1 MSRLFNKKPSASI
14 WKNVNILSKITMHT
28 NNIAKGMLWHMILY
42 GLNIT
47 VIVFSLNLMLIIIYQ
62 ITRMES
68 MFDIYVEI
76 FIYIEPHDI
85 VYIKTYFKRNML
97 SMNMSNIFTSGSKI
111 LPRKNH
117 VSNNRPIL
125 LLAKMFAAN
134 QTSIVIFDF
143 LCSLITL
150 SSHTLQWEGLIK
162 N

>member
-1 MSRLFNKKPSASI
+1 MENMVDINR
-14 WKNVNILSKITMHT
+14 NIY
-28 NNIAKGMLWHMILY
+28 IL
-42 GLNIT
+42 IC
-47 VIVFSLNLMLIIIYQ
+47 
-62 ITRMES
+62 
-68 MFDIYVEI
+68 
-76 FIYIEPHDI
+76 IEPHDI

-111 LPRKNH
+111 LPRKKH

-150 SSHTLQWEGLIK
+150 SSHTPQ
-162 N
+162 

>member
-1 MSRLFNKKPSASI
+1 
-14 WKNVNILSKITMHT
+14 
-28 NNIAKGMLWHMILY
+28 MLWHMILY

-47 VIVFSLNLMLIIIYQ
+47 VMAFFLKLNVNHNVSNTTHFDMLKKVHHIYL
-62 ITRMES
+62 
-68 MFDIYVEI
+68 
-76 FIYIEPHDI
+76 YIEPHDI

-97 SMNMSNIFTSGSKI
+97 SMNMSNIFTSGPKI
-111 LPRKNH
+111 LPRKKH

-150 SSHTLQWEGLIK
+150 SSHTQQWEGLIK

>member
-1 MSRLFNKKPSASI
+1 MTYDIVWIEYNCNSFFLRL
-14 WKNVNILSKITMHT
+14 NVNHNLS
-28 NNIAKGMLWHMILY
+28 NIAHFLGRGY
-42 GLNIT
+42 
-47 VIVFSLNLMLIIIYQ
+47 SLDK
-62 ITRMES
+62 THMES

-150 SSHTLQWEGLIK
+150 SSHTLQ
-162 N
+162 

>member
-1 MSRLFNKKPSASI
+1 
-14 WKNVNILSKITMHT
+14 
-28 NNIAKGMLWHMILY
+28 MILY

-47 VIVFSLNLMLIIIYQ
+47 VMAFFLKLNVNHNVSNTTHFDMLKNIYL
-62 ITRMES
+62 
-68 MFDIYVEI
+68 
-76 FIYIEPHDI
+76 YIEPHDI

-150 SSHTLQWEGLIK
+150 SSHTQQ
-162 N
+162 

>member
-1 MSRLFNKKPSASI
+1 
-14 WKNVNILSKITMHT
+14 
-28 NNIAKGMLWHMILY
+28 MLWHMILY

-47 VIVFSLNLMLIIIYQ
+47 VMAFFLKLNVNHNVSNTTHFDMLKKVHQCYIYL
-62 ITRMES
+62 
-68 MFDIYVEI
+68 
-76 FIYIEPHDI
+76 YIEPHDI

-150 SSHTLQWEGLIK
+150 SSHTQQWEGLIK

>member
-1 MSRLFNKKPSASI
+1 
-14 WKNVNILSKITMHT
+14 MHT

-47 VIVFSLNLMLIIIYQ
+47 VMVFSYTWFELSSIKYY
-62 ITRMES
+62 TFWYS
-68 MFDIYVEI
+68 VYHI

-111 LPRKNH
+111 LPRKKH

-150 SSHTLQWEGLIK
+150 SSHTPQWEGLIK

>member
-1 MSRLFNKKPSASI
+1 
-14 WKNVNILSKITMHT
+14 
-28 NNIAKGMLWHMILY
+28 MILY

-150 SSHTLQWEGLIK
+150 SSHTLQ
-162 N
+162 